1 MAGLITGH
9 PTLDA
14 IKVTLE
20 AVIRIHTAFDIE
32 PRGSRS
38 DHGFDKIDQGRS
50 GRTGARNVDCG
61 LKVSSMLVRVGDPVN
76 DYFSLDTFAGVVQPS
91 SLK

>member
-1 MAGLITGH
+1 MMY
-9 PTLDA
+9 
-14 IKVTLE
+14 VTSRQTE
-20 AVIRIHTAFDIE
+20 
-32 PRGSRS
+32 RGVVVLFFLL
-38 DHGFDKIDQGRS
+38 HGFDKIDQGRS